1 MIRSFLLGAACAL
14 IAAPVFAQS
23 HDSGHD
29 EPLWN
34 AADRYFDADVMAQAR
49 HDVLHHSGAT
59 KHSMLM
65 LDRFEWQ
72 DADGETSLKWEG
84 GVWTGGDI
92 NRLVMNVKGAYLPD
106 EDSFDGGEVELL
118 YSRAATRYFNV
129 QTGLRHEFG
138 PDETQGVIGIEGLA
152 PYWFEVNAHA
162 YLGGEAGA
170 AIEAEL
176 EYEILFTQRLILQP
190 VVETRFAFG
199 DAPTLDQG
207 TGFTDVE
214 AGLRLRYEIRRQ
226 FAPYVGVSWERK
238 LGETA
243 SLARS
248 LGDEVE
254 ETALLAGVR
263 IWF

>member
-1 MIRSFLLGAACAL
+1 MIRRVFLGAACAL
-14 IAAPVFAQS
+14 LSAPVFAQN
-23 HDSGHD
+23 HDEGDD

-34 AADRYFDADVMAQAR
+34 AADRYFDPGVMAQAR
-49 HDVLHHSGAT
+49 HEVLHHSGAT
-59 KHSMLM
+59 QHSMAM
-65 LDRFEWQ
+65 LDRFERQ
-72 DADGETSLKWEG
+72 DHDGETALKWEG

-92 NRLVMNVKGAYLPD
+92 NRLVMNFKGAYHPD
-106 EDSFDGGEVELL
+106 ADSFDGGEVELL

-129 QTGLRHEFG
+129 QAGLRHAFG

-199 DAPTLDQG
+199 DAPTVDQG

-214 AGLRLRYEIRRQ
+214 AGLRLRYEVRRQ
-226 FAPYVGVSWERK
+226 FAPYLGVSWERK

-243 SLARS
+243 SIARS
-248 LGDEVE
+248 MGDEVE
-254 ETALLAGVR
+254 ETSLLAGVR
-263 IWF
+263 VWF

>member
-1 MIRSFLLGAACAL
+1 MAEAPNDPLIPSGRGLRL

-72 DADGETSLKWEG
+72 DADGETALKWEG

-170 AIEAEL
+170 
-176 EYEILFTQRLILQP
+176 P
-190 VVETRFAFG
+190 S
-199 DAPTLDQG
+199 
-207 TGFTDVE
+207 
-214 AGLRLRYEIRRQ
+214 RRRWSTKSSSPS
-226 FAPYVGVSWERK
+226 A
-238 LGETA
+238 
-243 SLARS
+243 
-248 LGDEVE
+248 
-254 ETALLAGVR
+254 
-263 IWF
+263 